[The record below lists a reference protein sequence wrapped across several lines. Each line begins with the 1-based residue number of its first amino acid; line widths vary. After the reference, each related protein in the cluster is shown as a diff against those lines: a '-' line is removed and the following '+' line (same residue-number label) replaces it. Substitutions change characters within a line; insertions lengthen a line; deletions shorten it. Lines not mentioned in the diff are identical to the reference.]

1 MRTSMKNHKALA
13 GGRRR
18 QGTRNEYVRFLIVCE
33 GTETEPNYFKAFVKD
48 RWSEVR
54 TVGPVIKGCAKSTC
68 QLVAEAG
75 KIRVDLEKSRQ
86 VPFDHVWLV
95 FDKDDF
101 KDFNQAISEAKKK
114 GMMCAWSNESFEL
127 WYCLHFQDIKAAL
140 RRNQYI
146 DMIEKCVR
154 KLSKNKDF
162 VYDKASKDFYTLIC
176 EHGDELKAG
185 KRAKL
190 LRKSYGS
197 RTDYDKHNPR
207 TEVDLLVDELR
218 NPNKLL

>member
-54 TVGPVIKGCAKSTC
+54 TVGPVIKGCAKGTC

-86 VPFDHVWLV
+86 VPFDRVWLV

-101 KDFNQAISEAKKK
+101 KDFNQAISEAK
-114 GMMCAWSNESFEL
+114 
-127 WYCLHFQDIKAAL
+127 
-140 RRNQYI
+140 
-146 DMIEKCVR
+146 R
-154 KLSKNKDF
+154 K
-162 VYDKASKDFYTLIC
+162 V
-176 EHGDELKAG
+176 
-185 KRAKL
+185 
-190 LRKSYGS
+190 
-197 RTDYDKHNPR
+197 
-207 TEVDLLVDELR
+207 
-218 NPNKLL
+218 

>member
-1 MRTSMKNHKALA
+1 M
-13 GGRRR
+13 
-18 QGTRNEYVRFLIVCE
+18 
-33 GTETEPNYFKAFVKD
+33 
-48 RWSEVR
+48 
-54 TVGPVIKGCAKSTC
+54 GPVIKGCAKGTC

-86 VPFDHVWLV
+86 VPFDRVWLV

-185 KRAKL
+185 ERAKL
-190 LRKSYGS
+190 LRQSYGS

-207 TEVDLLVDELR
+207 TDVDLLVDELR